1 MEEIAL
7 ALFVCLI
14 LALVSKR
21 YSLPPIPFYILAG
34 IAIGKSGLNLV
45 PADEYSQYLSYLGLI
60 FLLFY
65 VGLEMRPKS
74 LRERGKSL
82 LVSGIIDMNVN
93 LLLGFAAALLL
104 GFQPLESFIV
114 GSAFYISSSAMAIA
128 SLVENRRLIY
138 PEAETIVWL
147 MVFEDVLLILLISL
161 FSIQGENPVTFIL
174 LTAAVLAG
182 MVLLVR
188 ALERPIRA
196 LLNRTDDLP
205 TLFTFTVVISSTYLS
220 KILKIPASLV
230 AIILGASLASVGGP
244 ALDRLSQPFR
254 EVFLVLFFVFFGI
267 TIDFSGGFSPFVASV
282 LCLLALLSKMASGIL
297 VGRVLHGSI
306 LPGIEIGANTLGRG
320 EFSIALVAIFGSASI
335 SATIAILVVVTS
347 LVGAFAA
354 RYSDDLKALVNRVTH
369 GPGPGPGSPA
379 EGGAG

>member
-7 ALFVCLI
+7 ALFICLI

-34 IAIGKSGLNLV
+34 IAIGKSGLDIV

-65 VGLEMRPKS
+65 VGLEMRPRS
-74 LRERGKSL
+74 LRERGRGL
-82 LVSGIIDMNVN
+82 LLSGIIDLNVN
-93 LLLGFAAALLL
+93 LLIGFAAALLL
-104 GFQPLESFIV
+104 GFPLLESFIV
-114 GSAFYISSSAMAIA
+114 ASAFYISSSAMAIA
-128 SLVENRRLIY
+128 SLVENRRLIF

-147 MVFEDVLLILLISL
+147 MVFEDVFLILLISV
-161 FSIQGENPVTFIL
+161 FSLQGQNPVTFLL
-174 LTAAVLAG
+174 LTVAVLAA

-196 LLNRTDDLP
+196 LLARTDDLP
-205 TLFTFTVVISSTYLS
+205 TLFTFTVVISSTYLA
-220 KILKIPASLV
+220 KLLKIPDALV
-230 AIILGASLASVGGP
+230 AIILGSSLASVGGH

-254 EVFLVLFFVFFGI
+254 EVFIVLFFVFFGI
-267 TIDFSGGFSPFVASV
+267 TIDFSGGFSPLVASV
-282 LCLLALLSKMASGIL
+282 LCILALISKMASGIL
-297 VGRVLHGSI
+297 VGRALHGSI

-335 SATIAILVVVTS
+335 SATVAILVVATS
-347 LVGAFAA
+347 LVGSFAA
-354 RYSDDLKALVNRVTH
+354 RYSDDLKAWVDRLGR
-369 GPGPGPGSPA
+369 SRAPA
-379 EGGAG
+379 TEARTE